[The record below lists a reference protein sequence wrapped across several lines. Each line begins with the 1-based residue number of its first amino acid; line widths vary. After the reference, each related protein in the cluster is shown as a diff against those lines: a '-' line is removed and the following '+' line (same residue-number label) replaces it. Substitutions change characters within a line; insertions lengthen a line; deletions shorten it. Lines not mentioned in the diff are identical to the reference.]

1 MDAVHRN
8 VNEKCAIFLQNT
20 HFWWVLWK
28 IYIKC
33 VLLGRYRVLPLL
45 SKIRPANSASR
56 ILFSV
61 IKYIYTFMNKFYQTI
76 LAGKSF
82 DKRSISDRFTYL
94 DKHRSKV
101 LSHLGTLTFRQSDIL
116 AFKALGY
123 SSHLRHLGTQSTLAL
138 KELKHSRHWDT
149 QRALEYSGT
158 QGTSS
163 LEALYL
169 ADSRVLRSLSF

>member
-1 MDAVHRN
+1 MLMKNAPFFFKIPIFDECYEKYILN
-8 VNEKCAIFLQNT
+8 VSFLDDIGCFLYFLKYALPT
-20 HFWWVLWK
+20 PPVGYYF
-28 IYIKC
+28 
-33 VLLGRYRVLPLL
+33 LLL
-45 SKIRPANSASR
+45 N
-56 ILFSV
+56 
-61 IKYIYTFMNKFYQTI
+61 IYTFMNKFYQTI

-101 LSHLGTLTFRQSDIL
+101 LSHLGTLTFWQSDIL
-116 AFKALGY
+116 AFKPLGY
-123 SSHLRHLGTQSTLAL
+123 SSPLRHLGTQSTLAL